1 MHHAVIRVA
10 RRLLVGTATT
20 VLLTACQNET
30 ARLPGSVPLP
40 AVLNGTSATPA
51 VPDAAA
57 ALAAQ
62 DAKAKAGQDATGV
75 QNQPTPASTMSK
87 EEESRTMPQPG
98 QANDHST
105 LAPNKSAAKKTP

>member
-10 RRLLVGTATT
+10 GRLLAGTATT

-40 AVLNGTSATPA
+40 AVLNTSATPA